1 MLVATVLALCAA
13 VLHASWNLVVKQSE
27 DRHLALWGQFTIAG
41 VACAIGLVVWSV
53 VDSPPDIAWRWAA
66 LSGAMHVPY
75 IVLLSR
81 AYNRGDF
88 SMSYPIVRGAGALA
102 GAFGGIVILNDSPT
116 VVSMVGVV
124 VVIAGVLTLARA
136 GSWHVISAALA
147 VSATIGG
154 YTIIDA
160 HGARMSQPIGYSMA
174 LLTCA
179 SVCTTAWTMAT
190 KRSAMIP
197 ALKRNA
203 KSMTGAAIA
212 STVAY
217 TLVLIAVRRAP
228 VGYVAALRES
238 SVVIA
243 AFAGWKMLD
252 EGDHRRRI
260 ASAVIVFVGLVVL
273 VAGG

>member
-13 VLHASWNLVVKQSE
+13 VLHASWNLVVKQSD

-41 VACAIGLVVWSV
+41 IACGVGLAVWSI
-53 VDSPPDIAWRWAA
+53 VDSPPDVAWRWAMF
-66 LSGAMHVPY
+66 SGAMHVPY

-102 GAFGGIVILNDSPT
+102 GALGGIIVLNDAPT
-116 VVSMVGVV
+116 AISMVGVV
-124 VVIAGVLTLARA
+124 LIISGVLLLARA

-147 VSATIGG
+147 VSATIGI
-154 YTIIDA
+154 YTVVDA
-160 HGARMSQPIGYSMA
+160 HGARESQPIGYSMA
-174 LLTCA
+174 LLVSA
-179 SVCTTAWTMAT
+179 AVATTAWTLGT
-190 KRSAMIP
+190 KRGKMIA
-197 ALKRNA
+197 ALKHNVRT
-203 KSMTGAAIA
+203 MTGAAIA

-260 ASAVIVFVGLVVL
+260 ASAFIVFIGLIVLVV
-273 VAGG
+273 GG

>member
-1 MLVATVLALCAA
+1 VLVATVLALCAA
-13 VLHASWNLVVKQSE
+13 VLHASWNLLVKQSE
-27 DRHLALWGQFTIAG
+27 DHHLALWGQFTIAG
-41 VACAIGLVVWSV
+41 VACGIGLVVWTL
-53 VDSPPDIAWRWAA
+53 VDGAPNIAWPWAFV
-66 LSGAMHVPY
+66 SGAMHVPY

-102 GAFGGIVILNDSPT
+102 GALGGILILNDSPT
-116 VVSMVGVV
+116 AISMVGVV
-124 VVIAGVLTLARA
+124 LVIFGVMLIARA

-147 VSATIGG
+147 VSATIGI
-154 YTIIDA
+154 YTVVDA
-160 HGARMSQPIGYSMA
+160 HGARESQPIGYSMA
-174 LLTCA
+174 LLVCA
-179 SVCTTAWTMAT
+179 AFFATTWTLFT
-190 KRSAMIP
+190 KRGHMIS

-203 KSMTGAAIA
+203 RTMSGAALA
-212 STVAY
+212 STIAY

-238 SVVIA
+238 SVVLA

-252 EGDHRRRI
+252 EGDHWRRI
-260 ASAVIVFVGLVVL
+260 ASAIIVFVGLVVL